1 MDKLLDLRFVI
12 GAFFTIVGILLLG
25 YSFTNE
31 NFNVQET
38 NRWCGIIF
46 LAFGVIMIIL
56 SLRKNAHDELLEE
69 EIDKYKLFDK
79 GE

>member
-12 GAFFTIVGILLLG
+12 GVFFTILGVLLLG

-31 NFNVQET
+31 NFNALET

-46 LAFGVIMIIL
+46 LVFGVIMIIF
-56 SLRKNAHDELLEE
+56 SLRKNAHDELLKEH
-69 EIDKYKLFDK
+69 
-79 GE
+79 

>member
-12 GAFFTIVGILLLG
+12 GVFFTIVGVLLLG

-31 NFNVQET
+31 NYHAQET

-46 LAFGVIMIIL
+46 LVFGIVMILL
-56 SLRKNAHDELLEE
+56 SLRKNAHDELLKE
-69 EIDKYKLFDK
+69 D
-79 GE
+79 